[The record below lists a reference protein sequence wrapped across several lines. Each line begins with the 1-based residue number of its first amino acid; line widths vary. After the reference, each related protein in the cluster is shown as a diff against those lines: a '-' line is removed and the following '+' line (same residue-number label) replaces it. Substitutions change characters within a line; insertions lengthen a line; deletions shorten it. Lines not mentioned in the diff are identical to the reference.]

1 MKKFKNVTPQVN
13 FPLLEEKW
21 EKYWKE
27 NKTFEK
33 SVRGDKNYTFYDGP
47 PFATGLPHY
56 GHLLAGVMKDVVPRF
71 YTMKGYKVERRFGW
85 DCHGLPVEAEVQKK
99 LGLYSRKDVLN
110 YGVDK
115 FNEECR
121 SLVLRYTDE
130 WKKTVSRVGRWVD
143 MENPY
148 HTMDVAFME
157 SVWWVFQQLFNKGMV
172 YEDYKVVPY
181 SPSLGSVLS
190 NFEANQNYKEVEDL
204 ALTVKFKTSEG
215 FFLLAWTTTPWTL
228 PMNSGLAVN
237 SSLEYAKVKY
247 KDEEL
252 VLLLEKVSTLCPE
265 AEVLETFRGD
275 KLDGLKYESLFSNDQ
290 YPVVLE
296 DFVTAE
302 TGTGVVH
309 LAPAFG
315 EEDFKAGKRNGLKLL
330 APMDDDGVFT
340 SEAGEFSGLVA
351 LDSVKTVA
359 KNLRDRKL
367 VFKQENYKHQYPHCY
382 RTQNKL
388 MYRAVSSWFVK
399 VENMRDN
406 LLKNNQTTKW
416 NPDHL
421 RDGRFGNWLGQARDW
436 AVSRNRFWGTP
447 LPLWKNQEGE
457 VLCVG
462 SKAELEKLTGTKLE
476 DLHSHF
482 LSHLEVPSPTGKSNL
497 KWTGGVLDCWFES
510 GAMPYAQ
517 HGYPHK
523 EGSFEKMKNFPA
535 DFVSEGLDQTR
546 GWFYT
551 LMVLGTALF
560 DKAPY
565 KNVLVNGLVLAEDG
579 KKMSKMLKNYPDPME
594 LLNSTGADAL
604 RLYLLNSPVVAAEE
618 LWFEKE
624 GVTDQVRKNLLR
636 LHNVLSFLTT
646 YAEVDSYVPQESFNS
661 TNVLDKWLVSRYYK
675 LVREVT
681 EEMESYHLDKVVPNL
696 SSFVED
702 LTNTYVRFNRNLFWQ
717 PGLSEEKKMAY
728 DTLYS
733 VLKNFAKVLAPFA
746 PFYAEELF
754 SSLGEETSVHL
765 EYFPESNSEKEDLGL
780 EKTVEVMLSLVEL
793 GRNYR
798 EQNKVKTKVPLRELT
813 VVQKDPEV
821 LSNLQLLEAFFLSE
835 LNVRKVTYKNNEE
848 NFVTLKVKPN
858 FKTLGKKLGKEVSD
872 FKEYLLNLSED
883 TLDKLKN
890 SGSLE
895 WRGHFLNKEDL
906 LLERMKKTEDSF
918 VVFNY
923 HVVLVFDPYVGQ
935 DQVMEG
941 NVREVLRKV
950 QEQRKKLGLKLLDKV
965 VVEVAGQNELLVE
978 VLNQKDL
985 FKEEALAKVQETMDL
1000 TNLEELKELEFWVGV
1015 KRL

>member
-1 MKKFKNVTPQVN
+1 MKKFKTVTPQVN
-13 FPLLEEKW
+13 FPQLEEKW

-71 YTMKGYKVERRFGW
+71 YTMKGYKVERQFGW

-143 MENPY
+143 MEKPY
-148 HTMDVAFME
+148 HTMDVSFME

-172 YEDYKVVPY
+172 YEDFKVVPY

-204 ALTVKFKTSEG
+204 ALTVKFKTLEG
-215 FFLLAWTTTPWTL
+215 FSLLAWTTTPWTL

-237 SSLEYAKVKY
+237 ASLEYAKVKY

-252 VLLLEKVSTLCPE
+252 VLLLEKVSSLCPE
-265 AEVLETFRGD
+265 GEVLETFKGD
-275 KLDGLKYESLFSNDQ
+275 KLEGLKYEPLFSKDQ

-296 DFVTAE
+296 DFVTSE

-315 EEDFKAGKRNGLKLL
+315 EEDFKAGKRNGLKLMS
-330 APMDDDGVFT
+330 PVDDDGVFT

-399 VENMRDN
+399 VENMREN
-406 LLKNNQTTKW
+406 LLKNNQSTTW

-447 LPLWKNQEGE
+447 LPLWKNKEGE

-497 KWTGGVLDCWFES
+497 KWVGGVLDCWFES

-646 YAEVDSYVPQESFNS
+646 YAEVDNYRPKESFNS
-661 TNVLDKWLVSRYYK
+661 TNVLDKWLVSRYFK

-681 EEMESYHLDKVVPNL
+681 EEMESYHLDKVVPKL

-717 PGLSEEKKMAY
+717 PGLSAEKKMAY

-746 PFYAEELF
+746 PFYSEELF

-765 EYFPESNSEKEDLGL
+765 ESFPEANEDKEDKAL
-780 EKTVEVMLSLVEL
+780 EKTLEVMLSLVEL

-798 EQNKVKTKVPLRELT
+798 EQNKLKTKVPLRELT
-813 VVQKDPEV
+813 VVQRTWKYC
-821 LSNLQLLEAFFLSE
+821 LI
-835 LNVRKVTYKNNEE
+835 
-848 NFVTLKVKPN
+848 
-858 FKTLGKKLGKEVSD
+858 
-872 FKEYLLNLSED
+872 
-883 TLDKLKN
+883 
-890 SGSLE
+890 
-895 WRGHFLNKEDL
+895 
-906 LLERMKKTEDSF
+906 
-918 VVFNY
+918 
-923 HVVLVFDPYVGQ
+923 
-935 DQVMEG
+935 
-941 NVREVLRKV
+941 
-950 QEQRKKLGLKLLDKV
+950 
-965 VVEVAGQNELLVE
+965 
-978 VLNQKDL
+978 
-985 FKEEALAKVQETMDL
+985 
-1000 TNLEELKELEFWVGV
+1000 
-1015 KRL
+1015 